1 MDQKV
6 VYMEDY
12 KKKNKC
18 IFLFKINKR
27 EVKKEQKTT

>member
-1 MDQKV
+1 MNQKV

-18 IFLFKINKR
+18 KLIFKKI
-27 EVKKEQKTT
+27 KKILCNIIFE